1 MTAAKPTRH
10 HIVIGSG
17 VAGNQAAET
26 LRQRDPEGR
35 VTMITISKLPFFNRY
50 DLPRVFRG
58 ERDWRKFIIYPAEYY
73 LDNRI
78 DLRRATR
85 VTNVDGAS
93 RTLALAHNETVR
105 FDTLLVASGASAYMP
120 AELAEYRPLMHG
132 FGGFRDAV
140 EAADALP
147 KGGHVMLMGGDTIGL
162 DLGRTLLET
171 GHRVTVIA
179 DKHTFW
185 PHVVS
190 TEERPR
196 CLDALAK
203 MGFEVVDAYPRGQM
217 AAVRA
222 GANGHAPRRV
232 VFHDGSEIEGDLA
245 MPFFGIAP
253 TLDFMLSSGADIER
267 GLLVKPNLR
276 TTNEAIYA
284 AGDVCQIWSDEQKS
298 YRFYHGWKN
307 VRAMGELAARNI
319 TGADE
324 PWAPIQDESL
334 RFTADGHLH
343 SPFWEYA

>member
-1 MTAAKPTRH
+1 MTAANPRH
-10 HIVIGSG
+10 HVVIGSG

-26 LRQRDPEGR
+26 LRQRDPESR

-58 ERDWRKFIIYPAEYY
+58 ERDWRKLIIYSGEYY
-73 LDNRI
+73 RDNCI
-78 DLRRATR
+78 ALRRATR

-93 RTLALAHNETVR
+93 RTLTLAHNETMH

-132 FGGFRDAV
+132 FGCFRDAV

-147 KGGHVMLMGGDTIGL
+147 KGGHVILMGGDTIGL
-162 DLGRTLLET
+162 DLGRTLLDT
-171 GHRVTVIA
+171 GHRVTVVA

-185 PHVVS
+185 PHEV
-190 TEERPR
+190 TPEQRPR
-196 CLDALAK
+196 FLEALGS
-203 MGFEVVDAYPRGQM
+203 MGFEVIDAYPRGQM

-222 GANGHAPRRV
+222 GASGQPARTV
-232 VFHDGSEIEGDLA
+232 VFHDGSEIAGDIA
-245 MPFFGIAP
+245 MPFFGVAP
-253 TLDFMLSSGADIER
+253 ALDFMLDSGADIER

-324 PWAPIQDESL
+324 PWLPTQDERL
-334 RFTADGHLH
+334 HLTADGRIH